1 MSFADDADK
10 LFNRVHVARRFAPL
24 ARFRNNAIGI
34 LGNGPCLIAQPEQP
48 FEHAFLRCCTG
59 LLSA

>member
-10 LFNRVHVARRFAPL
+10 LFNRVHVARRFARSLDFATMGL
-24 ARFRNNAIGI
+24 ASAAMGFVSSRNPRSYSNMPSSRTA
-34 LGNGPCLIAQPEQP
+34 
-48 FEHAFLRCCTG
+48 